1 MRRTPFVI
9 PILALMFLTASCA
22 NRSDAGAGGS
32 TGASGDTDAIEH
44 PTGPDDL
51 VLRVDVSG
59 GFVPAEVTLKNVPG
73 VSIFGDGR
81 MIVTGPMIE
90 IYPGPALPN
99 LQVTRLTEDAMQ
111 AILGEAQAAGL
122 LEGDASY
129 DYPCVADV
137 PTTTF
142 TVNVGGATHTTSA
155 YALGFDAGTGATG
168 GCGGMKVDTEARA
181 ALNDFSTKLG
191 DVRSWLPSGS
201 FGEEEA
207 YTPTELRIY
216 TTDVRRDPELRQ
228 RPVEWPLE
236 TSLSAFGE
244 PDANLPD
251 LRCGTLTGEDLAG
264 VLPLAEQ
271 ANELTPWTS
280 DGERFGLL
288 FRPLLP
294 DEHGC

>member
-9 PILALMFLTASCA
+9 PLLALLLLAAACGEKT
-22 NRSDAGAGGS
+22 DAGGS
-32 TGASGDTDAIEH
+32 TGASGGTDAIDH

-59 GFVPAEVTLKNVPG
+59 GFVPPEVTLKNVPG

-81 MIVTGPMIE
+81 MIVTGPVIE

-99 LQVTRLTEDAMQ
+99 LQVTRLTEEAMQ
-111 AILGEAQAAGL
+111 AILAEARDAGL

-142 TVNVGGATHTTSA
+142 TVNAEGATHTTSA
-155 YALGFDAGTGATG
+155 YALGFDAGTGSTG
-168 GCGGMKVDTEARA
+168 GCGGTKVDTEARA

-191 DVRSWLPSGS
+191 DVRTWLPTGS
-201 FGEEEA
+201 YSDEEA

-216 TTDVRRDPELRQ
+216 TTNVRRDPELRQ
-228 RPVEWPLE
+228 QPLEWPLE
-236 TSLSAFGE
+236 TPLSTFGE

-251 LRCGTLTGEDLAG
+251 LRCGTITGEDLAA

-280 DGERFGLL
+280 DGERFGLV